1 MATLKM
7 FNTTGNE
14 EVIFRDV
21 YFLFYFLLFFMG
33 RIIQNRFPITCFE
46 AFQCFQIIF
55 CQA

>member
-21 YFLFYFLLFFMG
+21 YFFIFLNYFLWVELSK
-33 RIIQNRFPITCFE
+33 ID
-46 AFQCFQIIF
+46 FQ
-55 CQA
+55 